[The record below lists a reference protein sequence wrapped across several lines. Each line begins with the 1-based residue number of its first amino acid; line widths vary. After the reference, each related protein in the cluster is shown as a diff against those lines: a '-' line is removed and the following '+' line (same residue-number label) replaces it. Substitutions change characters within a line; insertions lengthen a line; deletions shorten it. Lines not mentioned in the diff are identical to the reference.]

1 MAKMYPNRL
10 RSDILDTPGRRA
22 ECDVYRALSLLP
34 DSYTIYY
41 STHWISDPTWRGML
55 EGEADFI
62 ITHPKMGILVIEVK
76 GGTIHYD
83 ASMDRWYTR
92 PILGGD
98 LIELKYSPL
107 EQASR
112 SHHNL
117 LDQLKKRMNDPLL
130 RLNVGHIVCFPDTFV
145 PTDQRIKSDLPRE
158 AMLDSADMANIE
170 KSILRVFRNCFG
182 ENLESGAPG
191 EEILKI
197 VEALFANSFQLSTP
211 LGIKIE
217 RQDEKLIELT
227 EQQFRLLTF
236 LGDRKKAAIKGCAGS
251 GKTMLAVHKAQ
262 RFAKA
267 GMNVLLV
274 CFNKALAEDLS
285 ARLEGTDNLKVL
297 HFHGLCMFAAK
308 QTSFNLAPYNSDNPS
323 YFTSVLPQAL
333 MHASNRIGQIY
344 DAIIVDEGQ
353 DFIESYWIALSG
365 LLKDDGYLY
374 IFYDDNQNLYE
385 GTMNFAGLI
394 DEPAF
399 PLTLNCRNTRM
410 IHQKVIQF
418 HTLPQELECPGPDGQ
433 PPELIVYKDDA
444 DQQRQLSSVLSRLV
458 DKEQVACEDI
468 VILTPRGSE
477 RTFFRPGKAIGNFT
491 LTESRS
497 SRPYSVQVST
507 VHGFKGLE
515 RRVVIL
521 TEVDEKSP
529 HKLDI
534 VLYVGCSRARTHLVV
549 LYNATTP
556 PEIIERLTKTT
567 R

>member
-10 RSDILDTPGRRA
+10 RSDILENPGRRA
-22 ECDVYRALSLLP
+22 ERNVFNALRLLP
-34 DSYTIYY
+34 ESYTIYY
-41 STHWISDPTWRGML
+41 STHWITDPTRTGMH

-62 ITHPKMGILVIEVK
+62 ITHPQMGILIMEVK

-92 PILGGD
+92 PILGGNP
-98 LIELKYSPL
+98 IELKYSPL
-107 EQASR
+107 DQASR
-112 SHHNL
+112 SHRNL

-158 AMLDSADMANIE
+158 AMLDSEDITNIE
-170 KSILRVFRNCFG
+170 KSIPRVFRNYFG
-182 ENLESGAPG
+182 KNLESGAPG
-191 EEILKI
+191 DEVLQV
-197 VEALFANSFQLSTP
+197 VEALFANSFELSTP

-227 EQQFRLLTF
+227 EQQFRLLSF

-267 GMNVLLV
+267 GMRVLLV

-285 ARLEGTDNLKVL
+285 IRLKGTNNLEVF
-297 HFHGLCMFAAK
+297 HFHGLCMFAAR
-308 QTSFNLAPYNSDNPS
+308 QTGFNLPAHTPDNPS
-323 YFTSVLPQAL
+323 YFTTLLPQAL
-333 MHASNRIGQIY
+333 MHASSRIGQIY
-344 DAIIVDEGQ
+344 DAIVVDEGQ
-353 DFIESYWIALSG
+353 DFIENYWIALSG

-394 DEPAF
+394 NEPAF
-399 PLTLNCRNTRM
+399 PLTINCRNTRL

-418 HTLPQELECPGPDGQ
+418 HNQPQELDCPGPDGQ
-433 PPELIVYKDDA
+433 SPEMISYKDDA
-444 DQQRQLSSVLSRLV
+444 EQRRLASSVLSRLV
-458 DKEQVACEDI
+458 DQERIDCEDI

-477 RTFFRPGKAIGNFT
+477 RTIFRPGTKLGNFT

-497 SRPYSVQVST
+497 NKPYSVQVST

-521 TEVDEKSP
+521 TEIDEKSP